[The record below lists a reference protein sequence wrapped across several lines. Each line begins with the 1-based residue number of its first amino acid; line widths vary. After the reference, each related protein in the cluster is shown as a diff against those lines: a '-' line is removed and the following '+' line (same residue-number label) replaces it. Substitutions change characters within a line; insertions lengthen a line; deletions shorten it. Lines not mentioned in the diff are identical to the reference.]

1 MLSILIPVYNY
12 DVTPLIH
19 ELTDQLKTLD
29 CAYEIIILDD
39 CSTKPE
45 LINANQLE
53 VIPNCSYI
61 IQSNNLGRTATRLNL
76 AKMARYDWLLFLDA
90 DVIPKRKD
98 FIRNLLKNINANVD
112 IIFGGVDYQSD
123 EPNADIKLRWLYGRK
138 KEINSVD
145 KRNKNTY
152 TSIISQ
158 NFLIQKNMCL
168 EVLKEIDL
176 NRYGLDIYF
185 SYRLE
190 QREAKILH
198 IDNPTIHL
206 GLEKNSSFVTKSMLS
221 IETTLFLQKELKI
234 PKNYRPIQRAYT
246 VLKKTCTSGLFF
258 LLIKKFENRIVT
270 NIKSDRPSI
279 FLFDLY
285 RLYYFIKI
293 QK

>member
-12 DVTPLIH
+12 DVTPLVQ
-19 ELTDQLKTLD
+19 ELFHQLKTLD
-29 CAYEIIILDD
+29 CTYEIIILDD
-39 CSTKPE
+39 CSTRPD
-45 LINANQLE
+45 LINLHGME
-53 VIPNCSYI
+53 LIPNCSYI

-76 AKMARYDWLLFLDA
+76 AKMARYNWLLFLDA
-90 DVIPKRKD
+90 DVMPKRKD
-98 FIRNLLKNINANVD
+98 FIRNLLKNINTNVD

-145 KRNKNTY
+145 KRNKNIY

-158 NFLIQKNMCL
+158 NFLIQRNMCL

-185 SYRLE
+185 SYLLE
-190 QREAKILH
+190 QKEAKVLH

-206 GLEKNSSFVTKSMLS
+206 GLEKNSSFLTKSMLS
-221 IETTLFLQKELKI
+221 IETTLFLQKESKI
-234 PKNYRPIQRAYT
+234 PKNYRPIQRAYKL
-246 VLKKTCTSGLFF
+246 LKKTYTSGLFF
-258 LLIKKFENRIVT
+258 LLIYKFENRIVT
-270 NIKSDRPSI
+270 NIKSDKPSI